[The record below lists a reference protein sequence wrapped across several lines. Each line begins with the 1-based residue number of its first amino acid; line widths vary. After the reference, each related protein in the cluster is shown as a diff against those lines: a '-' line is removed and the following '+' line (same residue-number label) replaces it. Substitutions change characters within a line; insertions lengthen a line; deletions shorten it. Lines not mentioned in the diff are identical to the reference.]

1 MSTYTIKLNG
11 HTVTH
16 ATYDT
21 AAVAWE
27 RIASAAEDGRSIE
40 AELWQ
45 HDRHEWDD
53 LFYQGLLDPITGQID
68 VNMFTVIPG
77 ECIIFRQC
85 IAALTYP

>member
-1 MSTYTIKLNG
+1 MYLIKLNG
-11 HTVTH
+11 HTAQH
-16 ATYDT
+16 DTYDT

-45 HDRHEWDD
+45 HERHE
-53 LFYQGLLDPITGQID
+53 ID
-68 VNMFTVIPG
+68 SSLFTVIPG

-85 IAALTYP
+85 IAALTHP